1 MLRVANEKLRLR
13 VHRRLRPCV
22 AWFLPLPAR
31 NEWGEDRGEGL
42 SEKTNLLS
50 PALSSIRWGRG
61 RSPRV
66 TLSRKCAPARFN
78 SLLAFLDL
86 HGPFKMNRVSD
97 VTQILERVEQGDPK
111 AAEELMPLVYEEL
124 RRLAAARMAQEAAGN
139 TLQPTALVHEA
150 WLRLVGAPGQ
160 DWNSRNHFFMA
171 AAQAMRR
178 ILIERAR
185 QKARLK
191 RGGDQHRVPLEEL
204 ELATNADSETL
215 LLIEEAMERLAAAD
229 PVKAR
234 LVELRFFTGLSLEE
248 AAQVLGVSTPTA
260 KRYWA
265 YARTWLFQEIER
277 LR

>member
-1 MLRVANEKLRLR
+1 
-13 VHRRLRPCV
+13 
-22 AWFLPLPAR
+22 
-31 NEWGEDRGEGL
+31 
-42 SEKTNLLS
+42 
-50 PALSSIRWGRG
+50 
-61 RSPRV
+61 
-66 TLSRKCAPARFN
+66 
-78 SLLAFLDL
+78 
-86 HGPFKMNRVSD
+86 VSD
-97 VTQILERVEQGDPK
+97 LTQILERAQQGDSK
-111 AAEELMPLVYEEL
+111 AAEELLPLVYEQL
-124 RRLAAARMAQEAAGN
+124 RKLAAHNLAQEAAGN

-150 WLRLVGAPGQ
+150 WLRLVGAPEQ

-185 QKARLK
+185 QKSRLK
-191 RGGDQHRVPLEEL
+191 RGGDQQRVPLEEL

-215 LLIEEAMERLAAAD
+215 LLIEEAMERLAKAD

-248 AAQVLGVSTPTA
+248 AALVLGVSTPTA

-265 YARTWLFQEIER
+265 YARAWLFQELER

>member
-1 MLRVANEKLRLR
+1 M
-13 VHRRLRPCV
+13 
-22 AWFLPLPAR
+22 
-31 NEWGEDRGEGL
+31 
-42 SEKTNLLS
+42 S
-50 PALSSIRWGRG
+50 
-61 RSPRV
+61 
-66 TLSRKCAPARFN
+66 
-78 SLLAFLDL
+78 DL
-86 HGPFKMNRVSD
+86 
-97 VTQILERVEQGDPK
+97 TQILERAQQGDSK
-111 AAEELMPLVYEEL
+111 AAEELLPLVYEQL
-124 RRLAAARMAQEAAGN
+124 RKLAAHNLAQEAAGN

-150 WLRLVGAPGQ
+150 WLRLVGAPEQ

-185 QKARLK
+185 QKSRLK
-191 RGGDQHRVPLEEL
+191 RGGDQQRVPLEEL

-215 LLIEEAMERLAAAD
+215 LLIEEAMERLAKAD

-248 AAQVLGVSTPTA
+248 AALVLGVSTPTA

-265 YARTWLFQEIER
+265 YSRAWLFQELER